1 MGRRSDHTRDELEQL
16 IIGAGH
22 TLLAEG
28 GYQRFSARE
37 VAKRIG
43 YSVGTIYNVFES
55 LDDLMLALNGRTFL
69 VWAETV
75 ARSLETAG
83 ADRIAVL
90 VASYFDFALSNRNLW
105 MAIYDHRLPVGVPLP
120 ERYARQRGVLTDI
133 LRGEIAAVLPD
144 DRRDRAAALARSLL
158 ATVHG
163 HCVFALN
170 GTFALLG
177 ENDPRG
183 AALARVREVLAAAGA
198 VSEGQANAS

>member
-1 MGRRSDHTRDELEQL
+1 MGRRSDHTREELEQL

-22 TLLAEG
+22 TLLAEV

-43 YSVGTIYNVFES
+43 YSVGTIYNVFPS
-55 LDDLMLALNGRTFL
+55 LDDLMLAINGRTFL
-69 VWAETV
+69 IWAETI
-75 ARSLETAG
+75 ARSLESAD
-83 ADRIAVL
+83 ADRIALMVE
-90 VASYFDFALSNRNLW
+90 SYFDFATSNRNLW
-105 MAIYDHRLPVGVPLP
+105 MAIYDHRLPVGVPFP

-133 LRGEIAAVLPD
+133 LRGEIAAVLPPET
-144 DRRDRAAALARSLL
+144 RDRAPALARSLL

-177 ENDPRG
+177 EEHPHA
-183 AALARVREVLAAAGA
+183 AALARVREVLAVAGA
-198 VSEGQANAS
+198 RI

>member
-1 MGRRSDHTRDELEQL
+1 M
-16 IIGAGH
+16 
-22 TLLAEG
+22 
-28 GYQRFSARE
+28 
-37 VAKRIG
+37 
-43 YSVGTIYNVFES
+43 
-55 LDDLMLALNGRTFL
+55 
-69 VWAETV
+69 
-75 ARSLETAG
+75 
-83 ADRIAVL
+83 
-90 VASYFDFALSNRNLW
+90 SNRTLW

-177 ENDPRG
+177 EPDPHG
-183 AALARVREVLAAAGA
+183 AALARVRDVLAAAGA
-198 VSEGQANAS
+198 VSGG

>member
-1 MGRRSDHTRDELEQL
+1 MGRRSDHSRIQLEEL
-16 IIGAGH
+16 I
-22 TLLAEG
+22 LAEG
-28 GYQRFSARE
+28 HRLMAETGYARFSARE

-43 YSVGTIYNVFES
+43 YSVGTIYNVFDS
-55 LDDLMLALNGRTFL
+55 LDDLMLAINGRTFL
-69 VWAETV
+69 IWAETV
-75 ARSLETAG
+75 VRSLQNAG
-83 ADRIAVL
+83 ADRIALL
-90 VASYFDFALSNRNLW
+90 VASYFDFATSNRNLW

-133 LRGEIAAVLPD
+133 LRGEIAAVLPE

-170 GTFALLG
+170 GTFALL
-177 ENDPRG
+177 EEHDPHG

-198 VSEGQANAS
+198 VMSD